1 MQKEIPTLIGMNK
14 IISINCYIKIEK
26 NGIEIKNKF
35 LDNRDLLM
43 MSINYNKYKYKNGN
57 IIEAEIIEI
66 RTKKNDLIFSFN
78 KKDIIK
84 INDKFSN
91 DGKLT
96 IIINK
101 GKDKIIIFISKS
113 TKELIDSFTNKLTNN
128 NNNENNIKIK
138 SNLNNSENIF
148 INNIKNK
155 KRQYHQQYA
164 KIHNKNKINLKQNL
178 NPNKI
183 EPEKN
188 EIFITL
194 NDFPDYLTF
203 IIFDYLD
210 KKTLLSKI
218 SLLNHQI
225 KSYCDYYI
233 NSTIIRD
240 DTPNEIFNKILIR
253 FKNSKQLIF
262 GKAKN
267 FKNQNIKNLNGNLK
281 QLEFLDISQIE
292 NLNDY
297 SIRSLFSRTKIEKIT
312 TLKLNFYLECLY
324 SALIYIFEFYKN
336 LNNLY
341 ILKNF
346 DFTKQNLSNL
356 SKFPKYYHNNIFKIL
371 NRILISKEHKINKL
385 NIFIY
390 NCIQIE
396 NNEIIFKNLIELNID
411 LLLISEIK
419 NLKIFYFCNNIKNF
433 KIGEIAIKNFEKNEP
448 NLNFI
453 EFNNNYDMNQLE
465 QIDFDNDYIEIFSKI
480 FFYMKNVEFIC
491 FGNFLND
498 EICKIISIYCKKLE
512 GFNFKSK
519 LITDEGIKLILQTN
533 KNTIKEI
540 NLMECSRFLGNC
552 FFELNNNN
560 EFPINLNK
568 AIFSISTHNFY
579 HVINFLRNKN
589 VKAQNYIKISNKQ
602 NIN

>member
-1 MQKEIPTLIGMNK
+1 MQKEIPISIGMNK

-26 NGIEIKNKF
+26 NGIEIKNKL

-113 TKELIDSFTNKLTNN
+113 TKELIDSFTNKLTNNN

-233 NSTIIRD
+233 NSIIIRD

-267 FKNQNIKNLNGNLK
+267 FKNQI
-281 QLEFLDISQIE
+281 
-292 NLNDY
+292 
-297 SIRSLFSRTKIEKIT
+297 
-312 TLKLNFYLECLY
+312 
-324 SALIYIFEFYKN
+324 
-336 LNNLY
+336 
-341 ILKNF
+341 
-346 DFTKQNLSNL
+346 
-356 SKFPKYYHNNIFKIL
+356 
-371 NRILISKEHKINKL
+371 
-385 NIFIY
+385 
-390 NCIQIE
+390 
-396 NNEIIFKNLIELNID
+396 
-411 LLLISEIK
+411 
-419 NLKIFYFCNNIKNF
+419 
-433 KIGEIAIKNFEKNEP
+433 
-448 NLNFI
+448 
-453 EFNNNYDMNQLE
+453 
-465 QIDFDNDYIEIFSKI
+465 
-480 FFYMKNVEFIC
+480 
-491 FGNFLND
+491 
-498 EICKIISIYCKKLE
+498 
-512 GFNFKSK
+512 
-519 LITDEGIKLILQTN
+519 
-533 KNTIKEI
+533 
-540 NLMECSRFLGNC
+540 
-552 FFELNNNN
+552 
-560 EFPINLNK
+560 
-568 AIFSISTHNFY
+568 
-579 HVINFLRNKN
+579 
-589 VKAQNYIKISNKQ
+589 
-602 NIN
+602 